1 MHMESFQ
8 PNSVVR
14 FGTFEVSLQSGEVR
28 KAGLRIRV
36 QQQPMKLLEILLER
50 PGEVV
55 TREELRS
62 RVWPSESFGDFDQA
76 LNIAI
81 GKLRTALGDSAEN
94 PRFIETLP
102 KRGYRFIADVSVV
115 DADARPKRQELV
127 ARDLPAAGPG
137 HKIQGAGLAVVPK
150 RQLWPTRW
158 IIGALALVIIISLS
172 ILSVWRFRSRA
183 PASTGIRSIAVLP
196 LDNLSGDASQNYFA
210 DGMTDELITDLA
222 QISALRVISRTSVM
236 VYKGA
241 RKPLP
246 QIARELN
253 VDAVVEGT
261 VLRSGDRVRITAQLI
276 EASTDKHLWSQSYE
290 GDLRDTLTLQ
300 KKVASAIADQIR
312 INLTPREQAALKN
325 VKVVNPESYESYLK
339 GRYFWNKRTADGL
352 KVALAYFKEAI
363 EEDPK
368 YAQAYS
374 GLADTYALLGD
385 WQYAVMT
392 PKEAFPQAK
401 AAAIKAL
408 ELDSTLGE
416 AHNSLA
422 FVLDGFDWDFDSAG
436 KEFQRAIEL
445 NPGYAT
451 AHHWYAWHLSLL
463 GRYDEAIA
471 EMRKAENLD
480 PLSLIINADL
490 AELLVLAHSD
500 DESIRQSRKTIEM
513 DPNFALAHNQLAQA
527 YLQEHMYDEAVAEL
541 KTAVQLSG
549 GSPAFIANLAR
560 AYVASGKRS
569 EAVNLL
575 GDLKKR
581 SNPGYSNAS
590 EIAMIYTSL
599 GDTDQAM
606 NWLEKGYEER
616 FNPGVLLRPGFDPL
630 RSDSRFQNLV
640 HRIGLPRQPRNSEN
654 NPRGNRDEKEE
665 AHQRSVGASKPGDA
679 VCSGLYFDRI
689 CVDQMTYLRVAGDVA
704 RQALLHL
711 AVRLGL
717 PFVLSQMLRP
727 RIHEEYLQIAV
738 RDFSITVDTPPIS
751 PIATPDAGVLM
762 DCLHELRFAFS
773 NDSVFDRH

>member
-1 MHMESFQ
+1 MEPTRPS
-8 PNSVVR
+8 SVVR
-14 FGTFEVSLQSGEVR
+14 FGTYEVSLQSGEVR

-50 PGEVV
+50 PGEVI

-62 RVWPSESFGDFDQA
+62 RVWTDESFGDFDQA
-76 LNIAI
+76 VNIAI
-81 GKLRTALGDSAEN
+81 AKLRSALGDSAEN

-115 DADARPKRQELV
+115 DADARPKRPEPADGDLTATE
-127 ARDLPAAGPG
+127 ARDKDGNNKDKLQSP
-137 HKIQGAGLAVVPK
+137 GLAVASK
-150 RQLWPTRW
+150 RRLWSPLRM
-158 IIGALALVIIISLS
+158 IIVFALVLSLS
-172 ILSVWRFRSRA
+172 MLAIKLFRSRGHA
-183 PASTGIRSIAVLP
+183 PAEIRSLAVLP
-196 LDNLSGDASQNYFA
+196 LENLSADASQSYFA

-261 VLRSGDRVRITAQLI
+261 VLRSGDQVRITAQLI
-276 EASTDKHLWSQSYE
+276 EASSDKHLWSQSYE
-290 GDLRDTLTLQ
+290 GEFRDTLVLQ
-300 KKVASAIADQIR
+300 KRVAKEIADEIR
-312 INLTPREQAALKN
+312 INLTPQEQAALKS
-325 VKVVNPESYESYLK
+325 VKVVNPQAYESYLK

-352 KVALAYFKEAI
+352 KVALAYFNQAV

-385 WQYAVMT
+385 WQYAVLT
-392 PKEAFPQAK
+392 PKEAFPKAK

-408 ELDSTLGE
+408 EVDGALGE

-422 FVLDGFDWDFDSAG
+422 FVLDGFDWDFDAAG
-436 KEFQRAIEL
+436 KEFRRAIEL

-490 AELLVLAHSD
+490 AELLVLARSY
-500 DESIRQSRKTIEM
+500 DESIQQSRKTIEM

-527 YLQEHMYDEAVAEL
+527 YLQKHMYAEAVAEL
-541 KTAVQLSG
+541 RKAVLLSG
-549 GSPAFIANLAR
+549 GCPTCIANLAR
-560 AYVASGKRS
+560 AYVLSGNRS
-569 EAVNLL
+569 EAEKLL
-575 GDLKKR
+575 TDLKGR
-581 SNPGYSNAS
+581 SNPGYSNAA
-590 EIAMIYTSL
+590 EIAIIYASL
-599 GDTDQAM
+599 GETDQAM
-606 NWLEKGYEER
+606 NSLEKGYEER

-640 HRIGLPRQPRNSEN
+640 HRIGLP
-654 NPRGNRDEKEE
+654 G
-665 AHQRSVGASKPGDA
+665 
-679 VCSGLYFDRI
+679 
-689 CVDQMTYLRVAGDVA
+689 
-704 RQALLHL
+704 
-711 AVRLGL
+711 
-717 PFVLSQMLRP
+717 
-727 RIHEEYLQIAV
+727 
-738 RDFSITVDTPPIS
+738 
-751 PIATPDAGVLM
+751 
-762 DCLHELRFAFS
+762 
-773 NDSVFDRH
+773 

>member
-1 MHMESFQ
+1 MESLR

-36 QQQPMKLLEILLER
+36 QQQPLKLLEVLLER
-50 PGEVV
+50 SGEVV

-62 RVWPSESFGDFDQA
+62 RVWPDESFGDFDQA

-81 GKLRTALGDSAEN
+81 GKLRSALGDSAEN

-115 DADARPKRQELV
+115 DTEARLKRQEPV
-127 ARDLPAAGPG
+127 AGDLPATDPG
-137 HKIQGAGLAVVPK
+137 HRIQGAGLAVAPDRRLSPMHQV
-150 RQLWPTRW
+150 L
-158 IIGALALVIIISLS
+158 IALALVLSLA
-172 ILSVWRFRSRA
+172 ILSVWLFRSRA

-261 VLRSGDRVRITAQLI
+261 VLRSGDQVRITAQLI
-276 EASTDKHLWSQSYE
+276 EAATDKHLWSQSYE
-290 GDLRDTLTLQ
+290 GELRDTLALQ
-300 KKVASAIADQIR
+300 NRVASAIADQIR
-312 INLTPREQAALKN
+312 INLTPQEQAALKS
-325 VKVVNPESYESYLK
+325 VKVVNPEAYESYLK

-352 KVALAYFKEAI
+352 KIALAYFKQAI

-392 PKEAFPQAK
+392 PKETFPKAK

-408 ELDSTLGE
+408 ELDSALGE

-436 KEFQRAIEL
+436 KEFLRAIEL
-445 NPGYAT
+445 SPGYAT

-471 EMRKAENLD
+471 EMRKAETLD

-490 AELLVLAHSD
+490 AELLVIAHSY

-527 YLQEHMYDEAVAEL
+527 YLQKHMYDEAVAEL
-541 KTAVQLSG
+541 QEAVKLSG
-549 GSPAFIANLAR
+549 DSPTCIANLAR
-560 AYVASGKRS
+560 AYVASGKRN
-569 EAVNLL
+569 EAVKLL

-590 EIAMIYTSL
+590 EIAEIYASL
-599 GDTDQAM
+599 SDTDQAM

-640 HRIGLPRQPRNSEN
+640 RRIGLP
-654 NPRGNRDEKEE
+654 
-665 AHQRSVGASKPGDA
+665 V
-679 VCSGLYFDRI
+679 
-689 CVDQMTYLRVAGDVA
+689 
-704 RQALLHL
+704 
-711 AVRLGL
+711 
-717 PFVLSQMLRP
+717 
-727 RIHEEYLQIAV
+727 
-738 RDFSITVDTPPIS
+738 
-751 PIATPDAGVLM
+751 
-762 DCLHELRFAFS
+762 
-773 NDSVFDRH
+773 

>member
-1 MHMESFQ
+1 ME
-8 PNSVVR
+8 PLRHTSVVR
-14 FGTFEVSLQSGEVR
+14 FGTYEVSLQSGEVR
-28 KAGLRIRV
+28 KAGVKIRV

-55 TREELRS
+55 TREELRN
-62 RVWPSESFGDFDQA
+62 RVWPNESFGDFDQA

-81 GKLRTALGDSAEN
+81 GKLRSTLGDSAEN

-102 KRGYRFIADVSVV
+102 KRGYRFLAEVSV
-115 DADARPKRQELV
+115 DGDARPKRPESA
-127 ARDLPAAGPG
+127 ARDLSDTESGQEPKTESR
-137 HKIQGAGLAVVPK
+137 HQVQRAGLAVAPK
-150 RQLWPTRW
+150 RRLWPTRRV
-158 IIGALALVIIISLS
+158 IVALVLVLSLPILALWL
-172 ILSVWRFRSRA
+172 FRSRGRA
-183 PASTGIRSIAVLP
+183 PTGIRSLAVLP
-196 LDNLSGDASQNYFA
+196 LENLSGDASQNYFA

-261 VLRSGDRVRITAQLI
+261 VLRSGDQVRITAQLI
-276 EASTDKHLWSQSYE
+276 EASSDKHLWSQSYE
-290 GDLRDTLTLQ
+290 GELRDTLALQ
-300 KKVASAIADQIR
+300 NRVARAIADQIR
-312 INLTPREQAALKN
+312 INLTPQEQAALKN
-325 VKVVNPESYESYLK
+325 VKVVNPEAYQSYLK

-352 KVALAYFKEAI
+352 KAALAYFNQAI

-392 PKEAFPQAK
+392 PKEALPKAK

-408 ELDSTLGE
+408 ELDSGLGE

-422 FVLDGFDWDFDSAG
+422 FVLDGFDWDLDSGG
-436 KEFQRAIEL
+436 KEFRRAIEL

-490 AELLVLAHSD
+490 AELLVLAHSY
-500 DESIRQSRKTIEM
+500 DESIQQSRKTIEM
-513 DPNFALAHNQLAQA
+513 DPTFALAHNQLAQA
-527 YLQEHMYDEAVAEL
+527 YLQKHMHDEAVAEL
-541 KTAVQLSG
+541 QKAVQLSG
-549 GSPAFIANLAR
+549 GSPTCIANLAR
-560 AYVASGKRS
+560 AYVVSGKRS
-569 EAVNLL
+569 EAVKLL
-575 GDLKKR
+575 SDLKKR
-581 SNPGYSNAS
+581 SNPGYSHAP
-590 EIAMIYTSL
+590 EVAMIYASL

-606 NWLEKGYEER
+606 TWLKKGYEER

-630 RSDSRFQNLV
+630 RSDSRFQDLV
-640 HRIGLPRQPRNSEN
+640 RR
-654 NPRGNRDEKEE
+654 
-665 AHQRSVGASKPGDA
+665 VGVIP
-679 VCSGLYFDRI
+679 
-689 CVDQMTYLRVAGDVA
+689 Q
-704 RQALLHL
+704 
-711 AVRLGL
+711 
-717 PFVLSQMLRP
+717 
-727 RIHEEYLQIAV
+727 
-738 RDFSITVDTPPIS
+738 
-751 PIATPDAGVLM
+751 
-762 DCLHELRFAFS
+762 
-773 NDSVFDRH
+773 

>member
-1 MHMESFQ
+1 MHMESLQ

-14 FGTFEVSLQSGEVR
+14 FGTYEVSFQSGEVR
-28 KAGLRIRV
+28 KSGLRIRV
-36 QQQPMKLLEILLER
+36 QQQPMKLLEVLLER

-62 RVWPSESFGDFDQA
+62 RVWPDESFGDFDQA

-81 GKLRTALGDSAEN
+81 GKLRSALGDSAEN

-102 KRGYRFIADVSVV
+102 KRGYRFIADVSVL
-115 DADARPKRQELV
+115 DGDARPKRPESL
-127 ARDLPAAGPG
+127 AGALPATEPENKL
-137 HKIQGAGLAVVPK
+137 HGAGLAVAPK
-150 RQLWPTRW
+150 RRLWLTGRV
-158 IIGALALVIIISLS
+158 GALTLVLGLS
-172 ILSVWRFRSRA
+172 SLSVWLFRSRGPA
-183 PASTGIRSIAVLP
+183 PADIRSLAVLP
-196 LDNLSGDASQNYFA
+196 LENLSGDASQNYFA

-261 VLRSGDRVRITAQLI
+261 VLRSGDQVRITAQLI

-290 GDLRDTLTLQ
+290 GELRDTLALQ
-300 KKVASAIADQIR
+300 NRVASAIADQIR

-325 VKVVNPESYESYLK
+325 IKVVNPEAYESYLK
-339 GRYFWNKRTADGL
+339 GRYFWNKRTPDGL

-392 PKEAFPQAK
+392 PREAFPKAK

-408 ELDSTLGE
+408 ELDSSLGE

-445 NPGYAT
+445 SPGYAT

-463 GRYDEAIA
+463 VRFDEAIA
-471 EMRKAENLD
+471 EMKKAQNLD

-490 AELLVLAHSD
+490 AELLVLAHRY
-500 DESIRQSRKTIEM
+500 DESIAQSRKTIEM

-527 YLQEHMYDEAVAEL
+527 YLQEHVYDEAVTEL
-541 KTAVQLSG
+541 KKAAQLSG
-549 GSPAFIANLAR
+549 DSPTCIANLAR

-569 EAVNLL
+569 EAEKLL

-581 SNPGYSNAS
+581 SNVAYSNAP
-590 EIAMIYTSL
+590 EIAIVYVSL
-599 GDTDQAM
+599 GDTEQAM

-630 RSDSRFQNLV
+630 RSDSRFQTLLR
-640 HRIGLPRQPRNSEN
+640 RIGL
-654 NPRGNRDEKEE
+654 
-665 AHQRSVGASKPGDA
+665 
-679 VCSGLYFDRI
+679 SG
-689 CVDQMTYLRVAGDVA
+689 
-704 RQALLHL
+704 
-711 AVRLGL
+711 
-717 PFVLSQMLRP
+717 
-727 RIHEEYLQIAV
+727 
-738 RDFSITVDTPPIS
+738 
-751 PIATPDAGVLM
+751 
-762 DCLHELRFAFS
+762 
-773 NDSVFDRH
+773 

>member
-1 MHMESFQ
+1 ME
-8 PNSVVR
+8 PLRPTSVVR
-14 FGTFEVSLQSGEVR
+14 FGTYEVSLQSGEVR
-28 KAGLRIRV
+28 KAGLRIKV
-36 QQQPMKLLEILLER
+36 QQQPMKLLEILLEH

-62 RVWPSESFGDFDQA
+62 RVWPKESFGDFDQA

-81 GKLRTALGDSAEN
+81 GKLRSALGDSAEN

-115 DADARPKRQELV
+115 DADTRPKRPGPVDGDSPGSDRESPERKAESGHRV
-127 ARDLPAAGPG
+127 PDAGPT
-137 HKIQGAGLAVVPK
+137 LAPLASK
-150 RQLWPTRW
+150 RGLWPTRR
-158 IIGALALVIIISLS
+158 ILVALALVIIIVSLS
-172 ILSVWRFRSRA
+172 ILAVWLFRSRERA
-183 PASTGIRSIAVLP
+183 PVGIRSLAVLP

-261 VLRSGDRVRITAQLI
+261 VLRSGDQVRITAQLI
-276 EASTDKHLWSQSYE
+276 EASTDKHLWSHSYE

-300 KKVASAIADQIR
+300 RKVASAIADQIR
-312 INLTPREQAALKN
+312 INLTPQEQAALKS
-325 VKVVNPESYESYLK
+325 VRAVNPEAYESYLK

-352 KVALAYFKEAI
+352 KVALAYFKQAI

-368 YAQAYS
+368 YAPAYS

-385 WQYAVMT
+385 WQYAVMP
-392 PKEAFPQAK
+392 PKEAFPKAK
-401 AAAIKAL
+401 AAATKAL

-422 FVLDGFDWDFDSAG
+422 FVLDGYDWDFDSAG

-445 NPGYAT
+445 SPGYAT

-471 EMRKAENLD
+471 EMRQAENLD

-490 AELLVLAHSD
+490 AELLVLAHSY
-500 DESIRQSRKTIEM
+500 DESIQQSRKTIEM
-513 DPNFALAHNQLAQA
+513 DPNFALAHNQLGQA
-527 YLQEHMYDEAVAEL
+527 YLQKQMYDQAIAEL
-541 KTAVQLSG
+541 QRAGELSG
-549 GSPAFIANLAR
+549 GSPTSIANLAR
-560 AYVASGKRS
+560 AYVASGKRR

-581 SNPGYSNAS
+581 SNPGYSSAS
-590 EIAMIYTSL
+590 EIAMIYASL

-630 RSDSRFQNLV
+630 RSDSRFQNLE
-640 HRIGLPRQPRNSEN
+640 HRVGLSRER
-654 NPRGNRDEKEE
+654 
-665 AHQRSVGASKPGDA
+665 
-679 VCSGLYFDRI
+679 
-689 CVDQMTYLRVAGDVA
+689 
-704 RQALLHL
+704 
-711 AVRLGL
+711 
-717 PFVLSQMLRP
+717 
-727 RIHEEYLQIAV
+727 
-738 RDFSITVDTPPIS
+738 
-751 PIATPDAGVLM
+751 
-762 DCLHELRFAFS
+762 
-773 NDSVFDRH
+773 